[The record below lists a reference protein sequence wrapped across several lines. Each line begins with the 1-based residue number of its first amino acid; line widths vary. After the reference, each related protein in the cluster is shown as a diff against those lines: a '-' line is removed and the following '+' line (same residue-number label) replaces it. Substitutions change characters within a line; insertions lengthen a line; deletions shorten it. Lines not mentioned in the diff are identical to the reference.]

1 MATNVY
7 ENRLI
12 IATASELLALLKVVE
27 ALTGQHNFCI
37 NQIKNNIRHS
47 MFKNW
52 LEPVFELSST
62 LQSMYRVIMYWW
74 IEPVNWL

>member
-47 MFKNW
+47 MFKN
-52 LEPVFELSST
+52 
-62 LQSMYRVIMYWW
+62 
-74 IEPVNWL
+74 